1 MFRHFIITIK
11 IHWKIKIRKVN
22 IIVIQIRLILMKYY
36 IPTQI
41 HSPYQVSMNSSNFKL
56 LEAYICLEGAAVAYV

>member
-1 MFRHFIITIK
+1 M
-11 IHWKIKIRKVN
+11 
-22 IIVIQIRLILMKYY
+22 LMKYY
-36 IPTQI
+36 NPTQI